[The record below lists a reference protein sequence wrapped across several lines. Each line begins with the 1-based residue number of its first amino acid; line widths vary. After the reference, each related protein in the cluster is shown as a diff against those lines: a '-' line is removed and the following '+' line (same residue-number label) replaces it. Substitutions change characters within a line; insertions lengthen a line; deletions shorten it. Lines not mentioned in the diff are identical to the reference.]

1 MIVPL
6 TPDADMAKLERN
18 DILILIDPHF
28 TESAKGGS
36 IAIRLEFDNL
46 D

>member
-28 TESAKGGS
+28 T
-36 IAIRLEFDNL
+36 NL
-46 D
+46 QKQGA